1 MTAWG
6 RSFAPGSPPFRW
18 RRTKDK
24 IGFRLPLRVRY
35 GEQREKVCGAA
46 SVSGMTSVNVD
57 CSERA
62 RFPTKPRTGQE
73 VVGQE
78 GFQSPFR
85 IALKERLPRP

>member
-6 RSFAPGSPPFRW
+6 RSFAPGSPPFGGAEQR
-18 RRTKDK
+18 DK

-35 GEQREKVCGAA
+35 GEQREKGVRG
-46 SVSGMTSVNVD
+46 SVSERHDVCNVD

-78 GFQSPFR
+78 GFQSRFVSP
-85 IALKERLPRP
+85 